1 MLTACGIETHK
12 CCNYTKNCY
21 VATVLTA
28 CGIETSLHITCC
40 GASQQVAT
48 VLTACGIETSQYLSS
63 RRCASNA
70 LQQCLPL
77 AVLKQVGRDDFAFDI
92 TVTLQ
97 QCLPLAVL
105 KHNGLAALVLTTIQL
120 QQCLPLA
127 VLKQVRMALTVR
139 IFKRVATVLTA
150 CGIETSQMPSTLATI
165 WHVSCNSAYRLR
177 Y

>member
-1 MLTACGIETHK
+1 M
-12 CCNYTKNCY
+12 

-28 CGIETSLHITCC
+28 CGIETIFHGILNIFIISLQQCLPLAVLKHGVQYSITST
-40 GASQQVAT
+40 ASTVAT

-105 KHNGLAALVLTTIQL
+105 KP
-120 QQCLPLA
+120 QCLGR
-127 VLKQVRMALTVR
+127 Q
-139 IFKRVATVLTA
+139 
-150 CGIETSQMPSTLATI
+150 S
-165 WHVSCNSAYRLR
+165 
-177 Y
+177 